1 MDAERIVEMFAAF
14 GPVVPR
20 RMFSGFG
27 VFADGT
33 MFALV
38 ARGTLYL
45 KADRQTIA
53 AFETEGQGPFT
64 YAIKGSK
71 GTKGRNGGQRSIMSY
86 WRAPDRL
93 YDDPD
98 ELAAWARD
106 ALAAAHRSARKTPRR
121 KR

>member
-1 MDAERIVEMFAAF
+1 MDADRIVEMFAAF

-27 VFADGT
+27 VFSDGM

-38 ARGTLYL
+38 ARDVLYL
-45 KADRQTIA
+45 KSDSRTVA
-53 AFETEGQGPFT
+53 AFEAEGQGPFT
-64 YAIKGSK
+64 YVAKGA
-71 GTKGRNGGQRSIMSY
+71 KGRTRALMSY

-93 YDDPD
+93 CDDPD

-106 ALAAAHRSARKTPRR
+106 ALAAAHRAARPKAKR

>member
-1 MDAERIVEMFAAF
+1 MDSDRIVETFAAF

-27 VFADGT
+27 VFSGGT

-38 ARGTLYL
+38 VRGILYL
-45 KADRQTIA
+45 KADRETVA

-64 YAIKGSK
+64 YAAKGAK
-71 GTKGRNGGQRSIMSY
+71 GGTRALLSY

-93 YDDPD
+93 YDDPG

-106 ALAAAHRSARKTPRR
+106 ALAAAHRSGRAKSKR

>member
-1 MDAERIVEMFAAF
+1 
-14 GPVVPR
+14 
-20 RMFSGFG
+20 
-27 VFADGT
+27 

-45 KADRQTIA
+45 KADRETVA
-53 AFETEGQGPFT
+53 AFEAEGQGPFA
-64 YAIKGSK
+64 YAAKGAK
-71 GTKGRNGGQRSIMSY
+71 GGRHTIMSY

-98 ELAAWARD
+98 ELAIWARD
-106 ALAAAHRSARKTPRR
+106 ALAAAHRSGRPKAKR

>member
-1 MDAERIVEMFAAF
+1 MDAADIVEMFTAF

-27 VFADGT
+27 IFADGT

-38 ARGTLYL
+38 ERGVLYL
-45 KADRQTIA
+45 KADPQTVA
-53 AFETEGQGPFT
+53 TFEREGQGPFS
-64 YAIKGSK
+64 YMA
-71 GTKGRNGGQRSIMSY
+71 KGRKRASMSY

-98 ELAAWARD
+98 ELALWARD
-106 ALAAAHRSARKTPRR
+106 ALAAAHRSGSKRKS

>member
-1 MDAERIVEMFAAF
+1 MILEASVEMFAAF

-27 VFADGT
+27 IFADGT
-33 MFALV
+33 MFALAV
-38 ARGTLYL
+38 RGVLYL
-45 KADRQTIA
+45 KADQQTVA
-53 AFETEGQGPFT
+53 AFEAEGQEPFS
-64 YAIKGSK
+64 YMA
-71 GTKGRNGGQRSIMSY
+71 KGRKRASMSY

-106 ALAAAHRSARKTPRR
+106 ALAAAHRSGSKRKS

>member
-1 MDAERIVEMFAAF
+1 MDLERIVEMFAAF

-45 KADRQTIA
+45 KADRETIA

-64 YAIKGSK
+64 YA
-71 GTKGRNGGQRSIMSY
+71 TKGGTHSLTSY

-106 ALAAAHRSARKTPRR
+106 ALAAAHRSARPKSKR

>member
-1 MDAERIVEMFAAF
+1 MDADRIVEMFAAF

-27 VFADGT
+27 IFSDDT

-38 ARGTLYL
+38 ARDTLYL
-45 KADRQTIA
+45 KADRQTLP
-53 AFETEGQGPFT
+53 AFEREGLGPFT
-64 YAIKGSK
+64 YAAKGGKRAS
-71 GTKGRNGGQRSIMSY
+71 MSY

-98 ELAAWARD
+98 ELALWALA
-106 ALAAAHRSARKTPRR
+106 ALAAAHRSGRPKARR
-121 KR
+121 KSKR

>member
-27 VFADGT
+27 VFSDGL

-38 ARGTLYL
+38 ARDVLYL
-45 KADRQTIA
+45 KADRQTVA
-53 AFETEGQGPFT
+53 GFETEGQGPFSYT
-64 YAIKGSK
+64 AR
-71 GTKGRNGGQRSIMSY
+71 GRRRALMSY

-106 ALAAAHRSARKTPRR
+106 ALAAAQRSGRAKAKK

>member
-1 MDAERIVEMFAAF
+1 MDADRIVELFAAF

-27 VFADGT
+27 VFSDGT

-38 ARGTLYL
+38 ARDTLYL
-45 KADRQTIA
+45 KADPQTVA

-64 YAIKGSK
+64 YAAKGAK
-71 GTKGRNGGQRSIMSY
+71 GGKRSIMSY

-98 ELAAWARD
+98 ELAVWARD
-106 ALAAAHRSARKTPRR
+106 ALAAAHRAARKTAKR

>member
-38 ARGTLYL
+38 ARDVLYL
-45 KADRQTIA
+45 KADRETVA

-64 YAIKGSK
+64 YAAKGAK
-71 GTKGRNGGQRSIMSY
+71 GGTRALMSY

-98 ELAAWARD
+98 ELAAWARH
-106 ALAAAHRSARKTPRR
+106 ALAAAHRSTRKTTKR

>member
-1 MDAERIVEMFAAF
+1 MDADRIVEMFAAF

-27 VFADGT
+27 VFSDGT

-38 ARGTLYL
+38 ARGILYL
-45 KADRQTIA
+45 KADAQTVA
-53 AFETEGQGPFT
+53 VFEAEGQGPFT
-64 YAIKGSK
+64 YVVKRVKGGK
-71 GTKGRNGGQRSIMSY
+71 RSIMSY

>member
-1 MDAERIVEMFAAF
+1 MDAASIVEMFAAF

-27 VFADGT
+27 VFSDGT

-38 ARGTLYL
+38 VRGVLYL
-45 KADRQTIA
+45 KADAQTVA
-53 AFETEGQGPFT
+53 AFETEGQGPFS
-64 YAIKGSK
+64 YMA
-71 GTKGRNGGQRSIMSY
+71 KGRKRAIMSY

-98 ELAAWARD
+98 ELAIWARD
-106 ALAAAHRSARKTPRR
+106 ALAAAHRSGRGKTKR

>member
-1 MDAERIVEMFAAF
+1 MDAADIVEMFAAF

-33 MFALV
+33 MIALV
-38 ARGTLYL
+38 VRGTLYL
-45 KADRQTIA
+45 KADQQTVA
-53 AFETEGQGPFT
+53 AFEAEGLEAFS
-64 YAIKGSK
+64 YMA
-71 GTKGRNGGQRSIMSY
+71 KGRKRAIMSY

-98 ELAAWARD
+98 ELAIWARD
-106 ALAAAHRSARKTPRR
+106 ALAAAHRSGRAKTKR

>member
-1 MDAERIVEMFAAF
+1 MDAAAIVEIFAAF

-27 VFADGT
+27 VFSDGT

-38 ARGTLYL
+38 VRGVLYL
-45 KADRQTIA
+45 KADQQTVP
-53 AFETEGQGPFT
+53 AFETEGQAPFS
-64 YAIKGSK
+64 YMA
-71 GTKGRNGGQRSIMSY
+71 KGRKRASMSY

-98 ELAAWARD
+98 ELALWARD
-106 ALAAAHRSARKTPRR
+106 ALAAAHRSARAKR
-121 KR
+121 KSKR

>member
-1 MDAERIVEMFAAF
+1 MDADRIVEMFAAF

-27 VFADGT
+27 VFADGA

-38 ARGTLYL
+38 ARGILYL
-45 KADRQTIA
+45 KADQQTIGV
-53 AFETEGQGPFT
+53 FRREGQGPFT
-64 YAIKGSK
+64 YAAKGAK
-71 GTKGRNGGQRSIMSY
+71 GGKRSIMSY

-106 ALAAAHRSARKTPRR
+106 ALAAAHRSTRAKRKP

>member
-1 MDAERIVEMFAAF
+1 MDAADIVELFAAF

-27 VFADGT
+27 IFSDGT

-38 ARGTLYL
+38 VRGVLYL
-45 KADRQTIA
+45 KADAQTVP
-53 AFETEGQGPFT
+53 AFEAEGQGPFS
-64 YAIKGSK
+64 YMA
-71 GTKGRNGGQRSIMSY
+71 KGRKRASMSY
-86 WRAPDRL
+86 WRAPDRI

-98 ELAAWARD
+98 ELAVWARD
-106 ALAAAHRSARKTPRR
+106 ALAAAHRSGSKRKS

>member
-1 MDAERIVEMFAAF
+1 MDAGRIVEMFAAF

-20 RMFSGFG
+20 RMFSGYG
-27 VFADGT
+27 VFSDGM

-38 ARGTLYL
+38 ARGVLYL
-45 KADRQTIA
+45 KADQQTLA

-64 YAIKGSK
+64 YAAKG
-71 GTKGRNGGQRSIMSY
+71 GTRALMSY

-98 ELAAWARD
+98 ELAVWARD
-106 ALAAAHRSARKTPRR
+106 ALAAAHRSGRAKSKRKG
-121 KR
+121 

>member
-1 MDAERIVEMFAAF
+1 MDAADIVEMFAAF

-27 VFADGT
+27 IFCDGT
-33 MFALV
+33 MFGLV
-38 ARGTLYL
+38 VRGVLYL
-45 KADRQTIA
+45 KADTQTIA
-53 AFETEGQGPFT
+53 AFEAEGQEPFS
-64 YAIKGSK
+64 YMA
-71 GTKGRNGGQRSIMSY
+71 KGRKRASMSY

-93 YDDPD
+93 YDDRD

-106 ALAAAHRSARKTPRR
+106 ALAAAHRSGSKRKS